1 MLARRKKAA
10 AIRDLDS
17 IQDSTRVSFWGKYSS
32 TPQTFEK
39 TEKAFGAS
47 IAQRRRL
54 SKKQRTT
61 PGIIPAYSSR
71 LVSLKLELDS

>member
-32 TPQTFEK
+32 KPQIIEK
-39 TEKAFGAS
+39 TENNTRYQPCLFKS
-47 IAQRRRL
+47 I
-54 SKKQRTT
+54 
-61 PGIIPAYSSR
+61 GIAKIGIGFMT
-71 LVSLKLELDS
+71 